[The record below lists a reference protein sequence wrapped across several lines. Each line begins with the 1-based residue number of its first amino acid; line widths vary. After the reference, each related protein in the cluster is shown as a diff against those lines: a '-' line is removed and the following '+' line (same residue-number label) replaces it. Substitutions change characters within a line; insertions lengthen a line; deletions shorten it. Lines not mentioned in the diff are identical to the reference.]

1 MSKRKAKKVTFWSAY
16 KKPIIITVAASAV
29 IYIIVYLAF
38 RWNGILPT
46 GIDLEKSDWLS
57 FLGAYLSFVGTVIVS
72 MIAIFQSRYYSEIAE
87 KKDAASRKKD
97 IQPIFSVNIVA
108 IDVQLNGTAEA
119 FSLLGHFLASSEP

>member
-46 GIDLEKSDWLS
+46 GIDLEK
-57 FLGAYLSFVGTVIVS
+57 VIGS
-72 MIAIFQSRYYSEIAE
+72 
-87 KKDAASRKKD
+87 
-97 IQPIFSVNIVA
+97 
-108 IDVQLNGTAEA
+108 
-119 FSLLGHFLASSEP
+119 HF

>member
-46 GIDLEKSDWLS
+46 GIDLEK
-57 FLGAYLSFVGTVIVS
+57 
-72 MIAIFQSRYYSEIAE
+72 
-87 KKDAASRKKD
+87 K
-97 IQPIFSVNIVA
+97 
-108 IDVQLNGTAEA
+108 
-119 FSLLGHFLASSEP
+119 

>member
-72 MIAIFQSRYYSEIAE
+72 MIAIFQI
-87 KKDAASRKKD
+87 
-97 IQPIFSVNIVA
+97 
-108 IDVQLNGTAEA
+108 L
-119 FSLLGHFLASSEP
+119 